1 VVNKESDLYGKVF
14 ESMYDGTLASEGPW
28 QALVTFQQLIVLA
41 DQDGVVDMTASA
53 ISRRTSIPLEIIKAG
68 LDVLARPDP
77 DSRTPDEDGR
87 RIVCLESHRDWGWQ
101 IVNHRKY
108 QQMRNAAERRE
119 YLRVAQAERRAR
131 LKAEAVNTC
140 QQSQQLSAPV
150 STSTPKDTYKD
161 EDAEERDAGLAPSG
175 PAPSASVPAPP
186 QDFLGDES
194 EKANPRA
201 RMKLAEKWELSEKWG
216 LDAEA
221 LGWTVAEILREAEKF
236 RQYFC
241 SGKGAGTRRTVKG
254 WRQSW
259 SNWLG
264 NAEKYKGK

>member
-1 VVNKESDLYGKVF
+1 MYGKVF

-68 LDVLARPDP
+68 LEVLVQPDP

-108 QQMRNAAERRE
+108 QQMRNAEERRE
-119 YLRVAQAERRAR
+119 YLRLAQAKRRERLR
-131 LKAEAVNTC
+131 AEAVNNVNTR
-140 QQSQQLSAPV
+140 QQMSAGIN
-150 STSTPKDTYKD
+150 TSTPKDTYKD
-161 EDAEERDAGLAPSG
+161 ADKEEKKEKDAVLTLSGLMPPASAPAS
-175 PAPSASVPAPP
+175 PS
-186 QDFLGDES
+186 DFLGDES

-216 LDAEA
+216 FDAES
-221 LGWTVAEILREAEKF
+221 LGWTVAEILKEAEKF
-236 RQYFC
+236 RQYFV

-264 NAEKYKGK
+264 NAERYKGK